1 MALNQEQLNKFREQ
15 KERLGAM
22 LSDSADVIS
31 ELNMVSA
38 SENLSKLS
46 EKVNNETF
54 KIQVVGT
61 FSNGKSSVINALL
74 GENVLPAYAL
84 PTTAV
89 INEVKYGE
97 KKEAILYFRNP
108 LPEKLPATLS
118 KKAKS
123 HMEKHNYSNV
133 PPLVIDYNEIEDY
146 VVIPM
151 GEDPT
156 EMLMESPY
164 EKVEL
169 FWPLE
174 MLKQGVEIIDSPGLN
189 ESETRAKVTMDYL
202 TKADAI
208 LFVLAA
214 DKLCSQDEMDFIE
227 NNLHA
232 YGFTDPFF
240 VVNRFDLINERE
252 KDRVKR
258 FAELKLSEYSTN
270 PIYYISAF
278 NAVEGA
284 VNNDYQRVENSGILP
299 FVNHLTD
306 FLTKDKGRIKL
317 SQPARELK
325 RILSNEALYK
335 IIPGQRAMLDSSLD
349 EVKERYERAKPRLE
363 NLKSKRDQIVAR
375 LNLRIE
381 QSRHEFQRAVNK
393 NTLTI
398 ADMIPGWISSYN
410 VRASFSTF
418 HPKDSA
424 KKIAMEISDHVTKKI
439 QEQQKKWK
447 DEVML
452 PLAQERAQ
460 YIFDSADQDLTKLYS
475 ELDSLTVAISGGQ
488 EVEVKNVPLW
498 QRIAGMGAGV
508 LLGMPDVAIAGG
520 MNGLSKDLL
529 KNLGIVLGTEALLI
543 FIVGAL
549 NPIVLIGGMIAGLL
563 SGGFLQANS
572 AVNKIKEKLTQTY
585 VTAICDK
592 AQDNSY
598 ELASKICKQ
607 LSDIS
612 KDISTAVETEIKG
625 VEQQVNGIIKE
636 MEKGQSNIEARKN
649 VLDTCESKIKDIS
662 SNLDA
667 LTFELIEQ
675 N

>member
-1 MALNQEQLNKFREQ
+1 MALNQEQLNRFREQ
-15 KERLGAM
+15 KEHLGSM
-22 LSDSADVIS
+22 LSDSAEVIS
-31 ELNMVSA
+31 ELNMTSA
-38 SENLSKLS
+38 SENLNKLS
-46 EKVNNETF
+46 DKVNNDTF

-118 KKAKS
+118 PKAKS
-123 HMEKHNYSNV
+123 HMEKHNNSNV

-232 YGFTDPFF
+232 FGFKDPFF

-252 KDRVKR
+252 KEGIKK
-258 FAELKLSEYSTN
+258 FAELKLSQYSTN

-278 NAVEGA
+278 NAIEG
-284 VNNDYQRVENSGILP
+284 VINNDYQRVENSGIMP
-299 FVNHLTD
+299 FVTHLTD
-306 FLTKDKGRIKL
+306 YLTKDKGKIKL

-325 RILSNEALYK
+325 RIINNEALYK

-349 EVKERYERAKPRLE
+349 EVKDRYEKAKPQLE
-363 NLKSKRDQIVAR
+363 NLKSKRNQIVAR
-375 LNLRIE
+375 LDLRIE
-381 QSRHEFQRAVNK
+381 QSRHEFQRAVYK
-393 NTLTI
+393 NTLAI
-398 ADMIPGWISSYN
+398 ADMIPGWISSYKPK
-410 VRASFSTF
+410 ASFSTF

-424 KKIAMEISDHVTKKI
+424 KRIAMEISDHVTKKI

-460 YIFDSADQDLTKLYS
+460 YIFDSADQDLTRLYF
-475 ELDSLTVAISGGQ
+475 ELDSLTIAISGGQ
-488 EVEVKNVPLW
+488 EVEAKNVPLW
-498 QRIAGMGAGV
+498 QRIAGAGAGV
-508 LLGMPDVAIAGG
+508 LLGLPDVAIAGG

-529 KNLGIVLGTEALLI
+529 KNLGIVLGTETLLI
-543 FIVGAL
+543 LIVGAL
-549 NPIVLIGGMIAGLL
+549 NPVVLIGGMLAGLI
-563 SGGFLQANS
+563 GGGTLHAKS
-572 AVNKIKEKLTQTY
+572 AVNNIKEKLSQTY
-585 VTAICDK
+585 VSAICEK
-592 AQDNSY
+592 AQDNSH
-598 ELASKICKQ
+598 EMASKICKQ

-612 KDISTAVETEIKG
+612 KDISTAVENEING

-636 MEKGQSNIEARKN
+636 MEKGKANIDARKK
-649 VLDTCESKIKDIS
+649 VLDSCEAKINGIS
-662 SNLDA
+662 SDLDA
-667 LTFELIEQ
+667 FTFELIEQ